1 MTYDDFMAEWSDP
14 ATDHVGASTSGST
27 GKPKPVKIAKADML
41 MSARA
46 TIEFFGI
53 GPDDT
58 LATPL
63 AADYI
68 AGKMMAVRALDCGAR
83 LLVEKP
89 SRSPLSSLSPDT
101 RIKLV
106 AIVPQQI
113 EGLIA
118 SKCEVQHVI
127 VGGAPTSPEAE
138 TAATQAWPRT
148 SWWATYGMTETCSHV
163 ALRPFGDSRYHALPG
178 VEFSLAEGDRLV
190 ISRLGA
196 TWSPVVT
203 NDIVDLIDNHT
214 FIFRGR
220 ADNAIISGGLKIHPE
235 EVERLIAPALD
246 PYRFYVTARTSAE
259 WGSEVALV
267 VEGAAPADG
276 GRALLDAAALLAGR
290 IRRPR
295 SIIWLDSLPLT
306 DSGKIKRQT
315 F

>member
-1 MTYDDFMAEWSDP
+1 M
-14 ATDHVGASTSGST
+14 
-27 GKPKPVKIAKADML
+27 
-41 MSARA
+41 
-46 TIEFFGI
+46 
-53 GPDDT
+53 
-58 LATPL
+58 
-63 AADYI
+63 
-68 AGKMMAVRALDCGAR
+68 
-83 LLVEKP
+83 
-89 SRSPLSSLSPDT
+89 
-101 RIKLV
+101 
-106 AIVPQQI
+106 
-113 EGLIA
+113 
-118 SKCEVQHVI
+118 
-127 VGGAPTSPEAE
+127 
-138 TAATQAWPRT
+138 
-148 SWWATYGMTETCSHV
+148 
-163 ALRPFGDSRYHALPG
+163 
-178 VEFSLAEGDRLV
+178 
-190 ISRLGA
+190 
-196 TWSPVVT
+196 VT